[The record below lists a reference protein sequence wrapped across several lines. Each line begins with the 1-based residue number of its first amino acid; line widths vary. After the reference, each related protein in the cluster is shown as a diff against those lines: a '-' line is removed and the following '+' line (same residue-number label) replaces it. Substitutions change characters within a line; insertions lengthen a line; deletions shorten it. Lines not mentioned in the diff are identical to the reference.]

1 MLNNKIDNYFFI
13 LFSLIPISIIL
24 GATVSLCNIVL
35 IDLSFIIF
43 LIYKKNFSFFKN
55 KTVKLILFLYLY
67 LIFNSLIA
75 QDFALSAAR
84 NFGFIR
90 WIIFFLALNY
100 FFYNKIFMKNTL
112 TIWTIFIIIVL
123 LDTYFEIFFGK
134 NILGFGGEEFGKRIV
149 SFFKDEPIV
158 GGYINAFYL
167 LIIGYLFFRFKD
179 QAKKYQVI
187 ILFFSLVFVLAIL
200 LTGERSNTLKAIFA
214 MIIFYFLFNNFT
226 IKQKLI
232 SFLATLILLVATVL
246 SSDYLKERYFTQI
259 FSPNLYVD
267 GKKDLKKNI
276 LTQNI
281 LVQHQKN
288 IYFIIYKSGINIFN
302 DNPIFGVGNKNYRL
316 DACKIYDKKD
326 KNYIKKFIC
335 TTHPHQTYVEF
346 LSEHG
351 LVGTMILIFI
361 FYNLIFKQLINISRS
376 GNYIQLGCIA
386 YLITIFVPI
395 LPSGAFFGD
404 YNSTLFWIN
413 LSIMYAANPK
423 TNIFEICRFK

>member
-100 FFYNKIFMKNTL
+100 FFYNKIFMKNIL
-112 TIWTIFIIIVL
+112 TIWTIFITIVL
-123 LDTYFEIFFGK
+123 LDTYFEIYFGK
-134 NILGFGGEEFGKRIV
+134 NILGFGGEEFEKRIV

-187 ILFFSLVFVLAIL
+187 ILIFSLVFVLAIL

-232 SFLATLILLVATVL
+232 SFLATLVLLIATVL
-246 SSDYLKERYFTQI
+246 SSDYLKVRYFTQI
-259 FSPNLYVD
+259 FSPNLWVD
-267 GKKDLKKNI
+267 GK
-276 LTQNI
+276 
-281 LVQHQKN
+281 
-288 IYFIIYKSGINIFN
+288 
-302 DNPIFGVGNKNYRL
+302 
-316 DACKIYDKKD
+316 
-326 KNYIKKFIC
+326 
-335 TTHPHQTYVEF
+335 
-346 LSEHG
+346 
-351 LVGTMILIFI
+351 
-361 FYNLIFKQLINISRS
+361 
-376 GNYIQLGCIA
+376 
-386 YLITIFVPI
+386 
-395 LPSGAFFGD
+395 
-404 YNSTLFWIN
+404 
-413 LSIMYAANPK
+413 
-423 TNIFEICRFK
+423 EI